1 MDVVTYALLK
11 KQIQADGG
19 EAAYK
24 AVSEYIKNNGLTS
37 GATDEQAAQI
47 EQNKNAI
54 ESKISKTGWSANKFL
69 GTDEN
74 GNIIE
79 KDAPENSGTGSVSQF
94 IMLDT
99 ITGKSYTL
107 EVVNE
112 KLVMKEV

>member
-24 AVSEYIKNNGLTS
+24 AVSEYIENNGLVS
-37 GATDEQAAQI
+37 GATDEQVAQI
-47 EQNKNAI
+47 EQNKNDI
-54 ESKISKTGWSANKFL
+54 EGKISKTGWSANKFL

-74 GNIIE
+74 GNIVE
-79 KDAPENSGTGSVSQF
+79 KDAPENSGSVSQF